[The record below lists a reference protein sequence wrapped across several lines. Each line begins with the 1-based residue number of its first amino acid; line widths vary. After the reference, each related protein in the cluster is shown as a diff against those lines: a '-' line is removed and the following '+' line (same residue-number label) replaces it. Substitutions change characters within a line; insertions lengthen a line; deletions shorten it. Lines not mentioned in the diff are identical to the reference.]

1 MNHSTVNSSQSPA
14 EQVWLEREENASP
27 AEQADGTADCEA
39 NQAVSELDRIASFT
53 VDHNKLVPGLYYS
66 RRDED
71 VVTFDLRFKKP
82 NTGDLLSNAE
92 MHSAEHL
99 IATLLRNSEDKEAVV
114 YFGPMGCQTGFYFL
128 FNNKLLSC
136 EGAIEMLKETFK
148 LAAGFEGEMPGNSA
162 IECGNYV
169 NLDVEL
175 GKAVCKFYS
184 ELIAD
189 WTVDKLSYE
198 S

>member
-1 MNHSTVNSSQSPA
+1 M
-14 EQVWLEREENASP
+14 E
-27 AEQADGTADCEA
+27 
-39 NQAVSELDRIASFT
+39 RIASFT

-66 RRDED
+66 RRDGS

-99 IATLLRNSEDKEAVV
+99 NATLLRNSRAKEAVG

-128 FNNKLLSC
+128 FDSALLPVAD
-136 EGAIEMLKETFK
+136 AIELLQEGFT
-148 LAAGFEGEMPGNSA
+148 AAAAYEGEMPGKSA
-162 IECGNYV
+162 VECGNYI

-175 GKAVCKFYS
+175 GMAVCAFYAA
-184 ELIAD
+184 LIRD
-189 WTVDKLSYE
+189 WTEEKLAY
-198 S
+198 